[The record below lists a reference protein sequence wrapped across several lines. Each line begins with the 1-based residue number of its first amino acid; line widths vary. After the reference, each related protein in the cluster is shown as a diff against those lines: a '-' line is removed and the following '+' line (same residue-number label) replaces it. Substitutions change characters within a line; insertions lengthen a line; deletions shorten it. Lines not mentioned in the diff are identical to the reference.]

1 MIVDAGHRMRHAL
14 RIGGAL
20 LILVCPTHGQAQ
32 IAEILGEVRV
42 HGNHTTPDADILAL
56 AGLQIGAAVTDL
68 SLRDAATR
76 LRQSGRFDDVELRK
90 RYRSLDDPSDIL
102 VIVLVDEVAGVTEDN
117 LMPGPLRRMRSL
129 GMWLPVVD
137 YADGYGFTYGARITF
152 VDALGKRSRIS
163 TPLTWGGERR
173 AAMEADRAF
182 ERGPL
187 SRIEA
192 AASITRRVNP
202 HFDLAD
208 NRAEIRV
215 RAERAVISWLRVG
228 GGARRT
234 SVSFDGA
241 EDTFFVPG
249 AEIVVDT
256 RTDPGFPRNA
266 VHVTAGVEQLRFD
279 GGRHVVRSVTDLRGY
294 IGLFG
299 STVLALRAA
308 TSTAGDSLP
317 RYEQALL
324 GGTATLRGYDVGY
337 RAGDNLAMVSA
348 ELRVPL
354 TSPLMMGKF
363 GVKGFVD
370 VGTVYPSGA
379 RLADQ
384 VFDRGAG
391 GGVFMSWAVLRMGLD
406 VAWPIG
412 AATKK
417 PRWHFGLGVTF

>member
-1 MIVDAGHRMRHAL
+1 MIVDAGRRTRHAL
-14 RIGGAL
+14 GIGAAL
-20 LILVCPTHGQAQ
+20 MILLSAAHGQAQ
-32 IAEILGEVRV
+32 TAEILGEVRV

-56 AGLQIGAAVTDL
+56 AGLQVGAAVTDA

-102 VIVLVDEVAGVTEDN
+102 VIVLVDEVAGVTEDD
-117 LMPGPLRRMRSL
+117 LTPGPLRRMRSL
-129 GMWLPVVD
+129 GMWLPVAD

-152 VDALGKRSRIS
+152 VDAVGTRSRIS
-163 TPLTWGGERR
+163 MPLTWGGERR
-173 AAMEADRAF
+173 AAVEADRAF
-182 ERGPL
+182 DRGPL

-208 NRAEIRV
+208 NRTEVRL
-215 RAERAVISWLRVG
+215 RAERAVTSWLRVG

-234 SVSFDGA
+234 TVSFDGA
-241 EDTFFVPG
+241 EDTFVAPG
-249 AEIVVDT
+249 ADVVLDT

-266 VHVTAGVEQLRFD
+266 VHVTARVEQLRFD
-279 GGRHVVRSVTDLRGY
+279 GRRHVVRTATDLRGY
-294 IGLFG
+294 LGLFG

-308 TSTAGDSLP
+308 TSTARDSLP

-324 GGTATLRGYDVGY
+324 GGTSTLRGHDVGY

-370 VGTVYPSGA
+370 AGTVYPHDA

-406 VAWPIG
+406 VAWPLG
-412 AATKK
+412 AATSK